1 MFDDQMVFGFAEEPI
16 EEINQPSAPID
27 YPDPNVI
34 RDTDCKTIRMFK
46 ANLFYKNGEL
56 VWRVKKG
63 KVDSGHKAGYLENGY
78 TRVTLKGRR
87 FYSHTIIWRMFFG
100 NYNQKTHKVDHKNG
114 KDKGDAIE
122 NLRLATNSQNAQN
135 RIRTRGDMYGV
146 SWHKAN
152 RKWRSAIM
160 VNGTKHEKFFH
171 KKESAA
177 AWRRMM
183 EEKLHGEYSSR

>member
-34 RDTDCKTIRMFK
+34 RETDCKTIRMFK

-56 VWRVKKG
+56 FWRTKRG
-63 KVDSGHKAGYLENGY
+63 KVNSGHKAGHLQNGY
-78 TRVTLKGRR
+78 TRVTLKRR
-87 FYSHTIIWRMFFG
+87 KFFSHTIIWRMFFG

-135 RIRTRGDMYGV
+135 RIRSKGIMHGIC
-146 SWHKAN
+146 WHKEK
-152 RKWRSAIM
+152 RKWRAEIM
-160 VNGTKHEKFFH
+160 GNGIKYDKCFY
-171 KKESAA
+171 KKENAI

-183 EEKLHGEYSSR
+183 EEKLHGEYLSR